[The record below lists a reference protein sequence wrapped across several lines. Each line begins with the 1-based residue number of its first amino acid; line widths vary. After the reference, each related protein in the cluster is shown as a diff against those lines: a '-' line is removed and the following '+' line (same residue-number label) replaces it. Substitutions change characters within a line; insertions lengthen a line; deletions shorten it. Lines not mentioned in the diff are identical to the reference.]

1 MAGADGI
8 RRICGSIARK
18 LYQLYCFSMRQQ
30 IEHAIRGMW
39 KEQGALPSVRELARE
54 LGASPQTVHK
64 VLRSLAQEGLLHAL
78 PQKGYF
84 WGTGAGEGSVSI
96 ETVEERLRLRFL
108 ADLRH
113 GVHHPWKELPSRQAL
128 AQIYGVGER
137 RIGRLLNGLTGHGI
151 LEHRGRGYFLAPP
164 PRKAPSTSVLVVV
177 RCDAR
182 GELRLETER
191 EIDFLKSIRREL
203 AEQGLGM
210 VRLGWCEELG
220 RFLDCSGLEI
230 DPTRIPGV
238 VLGVLVSTWL
248 VLEPR
253 GLLQRLG
260 RLKLPVS
267 VWWEHAVGEFPR
279 LRSRSG
285 LAGFNLSFGESAGAA
300 VGRHLAS
307 QGRLEVAFVSPYH
320 GNDWSRLRLKGLREA
335 LEAHGG
341 SVTEFVETRH
351 YSPWH
356 LQEIGGREAGAGR
369 RILEGTLAGF
379 LEDPRLR
386 AIPNWV
392 MVNDL
397 AAVGMHGL
405 LRAYPDL
412 SPRLIGFDNS
422 SDSERLGF
430 DSFEFHTD
438 GMVRQMLHHL
448 AHPGAALFAGD
459 PVHEMI
465 GRLVVRAGQ

>member
-1 MAGADGI
+1 
-8 RRICGSIARK
+8 
-18 LYQLYCFSMRQQ
+18 MRQQ

-64 VLRSLAQEGLLHAL
+64 VLRSLARQGLVHAL

-84 WGTGAGEGSVSI
+84 WGLEGGDTRAAHL

-128 AQIYGVGER
+128 SQIYGVGER
-137 RIGRLLNGLTGHGI
+137 RIAKLLIALAAHGI

-164 PRKAPSTSVLVVV
+164 PRKVPSTSVLVVV
-177 RCDAR
+177 RCDAC
-182 GELRLETER
+182 GELLLETER
-191 EIDFLKSIRREL
+191 EIDFLKSVRREFG
-203 AEQGLGM
+203 EQGLGL

-220 RFLDCSGLEI
+220 RFLDSSGCEI
-230 DPTRIPGV
+230 DPAQVPGV
-238 VLGVLVSTWL
+238 LLGVLVSTWL
-248 VLEPR
+248 VQEAR
-253 GLLQRLG
+253 DLLQRLG
-260 RLKLPVS
+260 RLKLPLS
-267 VWWEHAVGEFPR
+267 VWWEHAADEFPQR
-279 LRSRSG
+279 RSRSG
-285 LAGFNLSFGESAGAA
+285 LTGFNLSFGESAGLA

-320 GNDWSRLRLKGLREA
+320 ANGWSRLRLKGLREA

-356 LQEIGGREAGAGR
+356 LQELGGGEAGMR
-369 RILEGTLAGF
+369 RILAGTLAGF

-386 AIPNWV
+386 ALPTWV

-405 LRAYPDL
+405 LRAHPGL

-438 GMVRQMLHHL
+438 GMVRQMLHHIS
-448 AHPGAALFAGD
+448 HPGAVLFAGD
-459 PVHEMI
+459 PVHEMM
-465 GRLVVRAGQ
+465 GRLVVRSA